1 MGSLPWRPVLWPSPR
16 LIPTMAMALA
26 TAAAMEATMV
36 DMVDTASVD
45 TTDTAKGV
53 LTLRPSP
60 TTDTSEAMAAMAMVD
75 TASAMVVSTGATTAR
90 GAPTLSLRPR
100 LMLSPTTMAVLD
112 MDMAAMVATEPMAA
126 MGDLAD
132 TTARGALRPSPTMAM
147 PASMASPTTATPP
160 SLPPPLSTSP
170 VPPPPPSLPASVA
183 MPVLAAMSLTLP
195 EPSISPRGRQRLT
208 LTTDTDMVDTD
219 MAVDITGVRQGHPT
233 SSPKTPMAFCL
244 LSGLGNSSYDS
255 RAHMFDC
262 FRMQYKPKLEPVD
275 PAKR

>member
-1 MGSLPWRPVLWPSPR
+1 MG
-16 LIPTMAMALA
+16 
-26 TAAAMEATMV
+26 
-36 DMVDTASVD
+36 
-45 TTDTAKGV
+45 DTAKGV

-100 LMLSPTTMAVLD
+100 LM
-112 MDMAAMVATEPMAA
+112 
-126 MGDLAD
+126 
-132 TTARGALRPSPTMAM
+132 PSPTMAM
-147 PASMASPTTATPP
+147 
-160 SLPPPLSTSP
+160 
-170 VPPPPPSLPASVA
+170 
-183 MPVLAAMSLTLP
+183 LAAMSLTLP

-219 MAVDITGVRQGHPT
+219 MAVDMAMAAMAMAVDITGVRQGHPT

>member
-1 MGSLPWRPVLWPSPR
+1 MG
-16 LIPTMAMALA
+16 
-26 TAAAMEATMV
+26 
-36 DMVDTASVD
+36 
-45 TTDTAKGV
+45 
-53 LTLRPSP
+53 
-60 TTDTSEAMAAMAMVD
+60 
-75 TASAMVVSTGATTAR
+75 
-90 GAPTLSLRPR
+90 
-100 LMLSPTTMAVLD
+100 
-112 MDMAAMVATEPMAA
+112 
-126 MGDLAD
+126 
-132 TTARGALRPSPTMAM
+132 
-147 PASMASPTTATPP
+147 
-160 SLPPPLSTSP
+160 SP

-208 LTTDTDMVDTD
+208 LTTDTDMAVDMAMAAMA

-244 LSGLGNSSYDS
+244 LSGLGNSSYGS

>member
-1 MGSLPWRPVLWPSPR
+1 MG
-16 LIPTMAMALA
+16 
-26 TAAAMEATMV
+26 
-36 DMVDTASVD
+36 
-45 TTDTAKGV
+45 AKGV

-60 TTDTSEAMAAMAMVD
+60 TTDTSEAMAA
-75 TASAMVVSTGATTAR
+75 TATAMVVSTGATTAR

-126 MGDLAD
+126 MVDLAD

-170 VPPPPPSLPASVA
+170 VPPPPPSLPAS
-183 MPVLAAMSLTLP
+183 LTMP

-219 MAVDITGVRQGHPT
+219 MAVDMAMAAMAMAVDITGVRQGHPT

>member
-1 MGSLPWRPVLWPSPR
+1 
-16 LIPTMAMALA
+16 MAMALA

-36 DMVDTASVD
+36 DMVDTAS
-45 TTDTAKGV
+45 G
-53 LTLRPSP
+53 P

-126 MGDLAD
+126 MVDLAD
-132 TTARGALRPSPTMAM
+132 TTARGALRPSLTMAM

-170 VPPPPPSLPASVA
+170 VP
-183 MPVLAAMSLTLP
+183 
-195 EPSISPRGRQRLT
+195 
-208 LTTDTDMVDTD
+208 
-219 MAVDITGVRQGHPT
+219 
-233 SSPKTPMAFCL
+233 
-244 LSGLGNSSYDS
+244 
-255 RAHMFDC
+255 
-262 FRMQYKPKLEPVD
+262 
-275 PAKR
+275 